1 MLAMQQGAGISTPQP
16 VIESEGQS
24 QSLQCQLL
32 EAEVQ
37 CVAPGSSSR
46 AGSTSS
52 SSRAELGRFADT
64 VGSGTAVCQE
74 LGQAV
79 SKQLGLLALGT
90 AAPFLLWLCA
100 AELMTTGCILQLSC
114 SRGTNTI
121 SRPCAHCNMLSEA
134 GSNVTL
140 LGLPLQ
146 PCNPAGIVPVP
157 VGSARRW
164 GKEACTKHGSEPPVS
179 LPHVLRSCPPP
190 RGTVSCCS
198 PRHILQGQLCHTHLT
213 MLETG

>member
-79 SKQLGLLALGT
+79 SKQLGLPGSGHCCSIPSLAVCCR
-90 AAPFLLWLCA
+90 ADDHWMHPS
-100 AELMTTGCILQLSC
+100 AEL
-114 SRGTNTI
+114 
-121 SRPCAHCNMLSEA
+121 
-134 GSNVTL
+134 
-140 LGLPLQ
+140 
-146 PCNPAGIVPVP
+146 
-157 VGSARRW
+157 
-164 GKEACTKHGSEPPVS
+164 
-179 LPHVLRSCPPP
+179 
-190 RGTVSCCS
+190 
-198 PRHILQGQLCHTHLT
+198 LQGNKYYLKAMRTLQHA
-213 MLETG
+213 E